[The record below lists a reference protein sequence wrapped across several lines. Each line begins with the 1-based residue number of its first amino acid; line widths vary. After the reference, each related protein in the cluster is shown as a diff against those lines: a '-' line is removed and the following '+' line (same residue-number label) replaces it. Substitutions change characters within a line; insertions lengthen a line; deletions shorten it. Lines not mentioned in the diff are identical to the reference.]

1 MEDAT
6 PAAAGEQPAHQAA
19 KLLDNQHH
27 LLVRHG

>member
-19 KLLDNQHH
+19 KLLDNQYH